1 MTGVLPLTSS
11 TPCRRIRLWLP
22 RRRQLMRPD
31 ITHFLAARALHSK
44 AVGHDTGGFALAPQ
58 RLAVA
63 ANHRQDC
70 RTGVQSIGAEHTPG
84 PTPQSYTRASSR
96 FDPSQ
101 SSLFHCHKLTYS
113 RAQRA
118 ASPFGHLQ

>member
-11 TPCRRIRLWLP
+11 TPCRRIWSRLP

-113 RAQRA
+113 RA
-118 ASPFGHLQ
+118 